1 MKHQVLPLLLILC
14 AYSAQ
19 TLRFSVFFHFEV
31 SKHMEFV
38 VGGGKVKYPADVF
51 FFFCIL
57 GWSRHQQK
65 QQLQSVNLSVCLPL
79 CLIELNPLY
88 SAHIIMFARSSPAA
102 AQPLYSLLKY
112 LESS

>member
-1 MKHQVLPLLLILC
+1 
-14 AYSAQ
+14 
-19 TLRFSVFFHFEV
+19 
-31 SKHMEFV
+31 MEFV
-38 VGGGKVKYPADVF
+38 VGGGKVTVS
-51 FFFCIL
+51 IL
-57 GWSRHQQK
+57 QMCFSASLGDQK
-65 QQLQSVNLSVCLPL
+65 QQLQSVSLSVCLPL

>member
-51 FFFCIL
+51 FFSASL
-57 GWSRHQQK
+57 GDPGI
-65 QQLQSVNLSVCLPL
+65 N
-79 CLIELNPLY
+79 
-88 SAHIIMFARSSPAA
+88 RSSSSRASISA
-102 AQPLYSLLKY
+102 CVFLSASL
-112 LESS
+112 

>member
-19 TLRFSVFFHFEV
+19 TLCFSVFFHFEV

-51 FFFCIL
+51 FSASL
-57 GWSRHQQK
+57 GDPGI
-65 QQLQSVNLSVCLPL
+65 N
-79 CLIELNPLY
+79 
-88 SAHIIMFARSSPAA
+88 RSSSSRASISA
-102 AQPLYSLLKY
+102 CVFLSASL
-112 LESS
+112 